1 MHRLFVAIEIPQAV
15 RQMLALLQGGVPGAR
30 WVSPDNLHLTL
41 RFIGDVSPPAISD
54 LIAGLGQISA
64 PGFTL
69 QLEGVGSFGNG
80 RTKFVLWAGVQRSDP
95 LKFLRDKVDRAVV
108 ASGFAPDG
116 RKFAPHITLAYAK
129 QAPTNR
135 LTGWLGDH
143 ALFRSQAIDVTGFA
157 LMESR
162 RGGEGSVYTELARFD
177 LA

>member
-1 MHRLFVAIEIPQAV
+1 MHRLFVAIEIPAPV
-15 RQMLALLQGGVPGAR
+15 RHMLALLQGGVPGAR

-41 RFIGDVSPPAISD
+41 RFVGDVSSPAIGD
-54 LIAGLGQISA
+54 LIAGLGQVSA

-80 RTKFVLWAGVQRSDP
+80 RTKSVLWAGVQRCDA
-95 LKFLRDKVDRAVV
+95 LKFLRDKVDRVVV
-108 ASGFAPDG
+108 ASGFDPDG
-116 RKFAPHITLAYAK
+116 RKFTPHVTLAYGK

-135 LTGWLGDH
+135 LGGWLGDH
-143 ALFRSQAIDVTGFA
+143 ALFRSPAIEVAGFS

-162 RGGEGSVYTELARFD
+162 RGGEGSVYTELAHFD

>member
-1 MHRLFVAIEIPQAV
+1 MHRLFVAIEIPAPV
-15 RQMLALLQGGVPGAR
+15 RHMLALLQGGVPGAR

-41 RFIGDVSPPAISD
+41 RFVGDVSSPAIGD
-54 LIAGLGQISA
+54 LIAGLGQVSA

-80 RTKFVLWAGVQRSDP
+80 RTKSVLWAGVRRSDA

-108 ASGFAPDG
+108 ASGFDPDG
-116 RKFAPHITLAYAK
+116 RKFTPHVTLAYGK

-135 LTGWLGDH
+135 LGGWLGDH
-143 ALFRSQAIDVTGFA
+143 ALFRSPAIEVAGFS

-162 RGGEGSVYTELARFD
+162 RGGEGSVYTELAHFD